1 MASES
6 VFPDPLHHV
15 ADADAF
21 EFFPNVGAIF
31 QIPEFLTRIGI
42 SKFVIL
48 ELIAAGLILAIY
60 IPLSKRVQ
68 TGQPVTGWFWNSFE
82 SLLTFIRNEV
92 VKPNIGEHDTDR
104 FVPFLWT
111 AFLYILFCN
120 LMGMFPFAGSPTA
133 SISMTAG
140 LALCVF
146 VIMHGAPIRR
156 QGLGHYLHGYIPT
169 NDLEGWMRPLG
180 AAIGIMVA
188 ILELFS
194 TILKSGV
201 LAIRLFANM
210 FAGHTTLAVILYFIV
225 AAGQAALHWAMFW
238 PISFSSVA
246 LIAVLSLLELFIA
259 FLQAYVFVF
268 LASIFIGSTLHMEH

>member
-15 ADADAF
+15 ADTEVF
-21 EFFPNVGAIF
+21 EIFPNLGIVIPV
-31 QIPEFLTRIGI
+31 PEFLTRIGI

-48 ELIAAGLILAIY
+48 ELIAAALILAIY

-68 TGQPVTGWFWNSFE
+68 SGKPVTGWFWNAFE
-82 SLLTFIRNEV
+82 SLLTFMRNEV
-92 VKPNIGEHDTDR
+92 IRPNIGEHDADR

-146 VIMHGAPIRR
+146 VIMHGAPILR
-156 QGLGHYLHGYIPT
+156 QGVGHYLLGYIPP
-169 NDLEGWMRPLG
+169 NELEGAMRPLG
-180 AAIGIMVA
+180 AVIGIMVA
-188 ILELFS
+188 VLELFS
-194 TILKSGV
+194 TILKSSV

-225 AAGQAALHWAMFW
+225 AAGQAALHPALFW

-268 LASIFIGSTLHMEH
+268 LSSIFIGSTLHMEH